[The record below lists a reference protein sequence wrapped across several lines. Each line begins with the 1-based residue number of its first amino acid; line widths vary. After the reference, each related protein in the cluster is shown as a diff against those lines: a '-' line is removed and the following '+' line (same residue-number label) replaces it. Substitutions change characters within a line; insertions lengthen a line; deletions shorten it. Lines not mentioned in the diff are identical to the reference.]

1 MSLFKSWR
9 VDYRN
14 ATTLTLYDT
23 ETSDVL
29 IWLSYYLE
37 KPSQKPDFADFFM
50 TITEQL
56 LFRFS

>member
-29 IWLSYYLE
+29 IWLPYYLE
-37 KPSQKPDFADFFM
+37 KPSQMPDFADIFM
-50 TITEQL
+50 IITEQL
-56 LFRFS
+56 LFRIS